1 LEAIAGHVAPILN
14 ARLQRKRDEKRIQ
27 QQRDELT
34 RWQALMLGHE
44 DRNMQ
49 LKREVNELFR
59 RLGEPIRYL
68 SQTEASAGNPEA

>member
-1 LEAIAGHVAPILN
+1 
-14 ARLQRKRDEKRIQ
+14 
-27 QQRDELT
+27 LT